1 MPLSQKLVLR
11 RCNFAR
17 ISLPKETM
25 KEKLVIAEVAMEI
38 AYHSDLLNQIVKR
51 YGANLARACAM
62 SSSVGGIGPLLKE
75 RIIAQ
80 AELGVEVI
88 GISLLYENVWIQGFQ
103 KWGQIYIEKK
113 KVGSY
118 LKEFLEKCDFK
129 LNLEMPDS
137 TQIEINVWKTP
148 LGKGVVFYLEMPEI
162 ASVIYPGPEDAPP
175 SEKNVG
181 EWIENQKL
189 KQSWLIGRGAL
200 ALLKALNK
208 KPSFIIQSE
217 TPTFF
222 ANHSLVMDPFQ
233 KDPFFQETKTIF
245 NDHTPLEYAHPVWNE
260 PQIVKARI
268 DPLLAHDPQYWNKNS
283 KTIDV
288 TRLLIGVSAGVY
300 GVSKKHAEVMKNMV
314 SLKGFENKINYITN
328 GIRIK
333 DWQDPDYAL
342 AHVKSDDHLIALK
355 EKKKQEMIDWAW
367 KRYGLWYSW
376 KKDVKDK
383 CFVLWTRRIT
393 SYKRFDV
400 LDRLLKNPELKRRF
414 LQTEIVVLVGGR
426 IHQNDNLS
434 QHVIF
439 NLLDLV
445 TRDPELKNRVV
456 ILDNYNIWEAPNLFH
471 GVDATI
477 MLADDGREA
486 SATGF
491 MKAQV
496 NGAMVIASR
505 DGAVPESVYF
515 SEKEGHLP
523 NGFEVPY
530 MNGEPQPQG
539 LMDAF
544 ESLDKVYKNPKVR
557 AGMIRAS
564 FDAHKQVSIERTAKE
579 MIELLVQ
586 VISDVQVEK

>member
-1 MPLSQKLVLR
+1 
-11 RCNFAR
+11 
-17 ISLPKETM
+17 
-25 KEKLVIAEVAMEI
+25 
-38 AYHSDLLNQIVKR
+38 
-51 YGANLARACAM
+51 
-62 SSSVGGIGPLLKE
+62 
-75 RIIAQ
+75 
-80 AELGVEVI
+80 
-88 GISLLYENVWIQGFQ
+88 
-103 KWGQIYIEKK
+103 
-113 KVGSY
+113 
-118 LKEFLEKCDFK
+118 
-129 LNLEMPDS
+129 
-137 TQIEINVWKTP
+137 
-148 LGKGVVFYLEMPEI
+148 
-162 ASVIYPGPEDAPP
+162 
-175 SEKNVG
+175 
-181 EWIENQKL
+181 
-189 KQSWLIGRGAL
+189 
-200 ALLKALNK
+200 
-208 KPSFIIQSE
+208 
-217 TPTFF
+217 
-222 ANHSLVMDPFQ
+222 
-233 KDPFFQETKTIF
+233 
-245 NDHTPLEYAHPVWNE
+245 
-260 PQIVKARI
+260 
-268 DPLLAHDPQYWNKNS
+268 
-283 KTIDV
+283 
-288 TRLLIGVSAGVY
+288 
-300 GVSKKHAEVMKNMV
+300 MKNMV

-355 EKKKQEMIDWAW
+355 EKKKQELIDWAW

-400 LDRLLKNPELKRRF
+400 LDRLLKNPELKR
-414 LQTEIVVLVGGR
+414 
-426 IHQNDNLS
+426 
-434 QHVIF
+434 
-439 NLLDLV
+439 
-445 TRDPELKNRVV
+445 RVV